1 MLLRLP
7 LELQQMFETW
17 LHQHYPQRAK
27 HVLNL
32 VRETRDGALYDSRF
46 GVRQSGTGPY
56 ADLLAQRF
64 GNAIRKHGLKNER
77 ERLDCSHF
85 TRPPRATGMAD
96 RQLALL

>member
-17 LHQHYPQRAK
+17 LHQHYPQRAR

-32 VRETRDGALYDSRF
+32 IRETRGGALYDSRF
-46 GVRQSGTGPY
+46 GVRQRGTGAY

-64 GNAIRKHGLKNER
+64 DRAVRKFGLRDER
-77 ERLDCSHF
+77 ERLETGLFS
-85 TRPPRATGMAD
+85 RPRRDRMAE